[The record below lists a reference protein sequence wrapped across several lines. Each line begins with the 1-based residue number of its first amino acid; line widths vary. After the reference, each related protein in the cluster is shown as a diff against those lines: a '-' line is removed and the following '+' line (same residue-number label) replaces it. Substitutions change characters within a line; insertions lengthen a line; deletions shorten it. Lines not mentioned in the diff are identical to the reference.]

1 MSSLNHRYDITE
13 VSDQVSTNFL
23 FYSEG
28 DNGKVIVPKIIQFT
42 YVRDYY
48 YNDNPIF
55 NLGFGDFDMDTGS
68 INDESMSDNG
78 DVYKV
83 FNTVLST
90 IPIFF
95 EKYPNAALL
104 VRGSDGRAEF
114 EHNCKQNCTRNCTD
128 LCLKFN
134 RRMKLYC
141 NYTSRK
147 YALFS
152 TDYQFVGGIGNGKG
166 WFDFTEFD
174 PGKLY
179 DGLIVSRK
187 MLKFGI

>member
-13 VSDQVSTNFL
+13 VSDQVSTGFL
-23 FYSEG
+23 FFSENNKGKG
-28 DNGKVIVPKIIQFT
+28 DVLKLIQFT
-42 YVRDYY
+42 YVRE
-48 YNDNPIF
+48 YNSNPVY
-55 NLGFGDFDMDTGS
+55 NLGFGDIDMDTGL

-78 DVYKV
+78 DVYRV

-90 IPIFF
+90 IPLFF
-95 EKYPNAALL
+95 EKYPNDALL
-104 VRGSDGRAEF
+104 VRGSDGQAEF

-141 NYTSRK
+141 NYVSRK
-147 YALFS
+147 HGLLKS
-152 TDYQFVGGIGNGKG
+152 DYQFLGGISDGNG

-179 DGLIVSRK
+179 DCIIVSGK
-187 MLKFGI
+187 MLKFSI

>member
-1 MSSLNHRYDITE
+1 MSSLNHRYDTTE

-28 DNGKVIVPKIIQFT
+28 NNGKVVVPKIIQFT
-42 YVRDYY
+42 YVGG
-48 YNDNPIF
+48 YNNNPIF
-55 NLGFGDFDMDTGS
+55 NLGFGDIDMNTGL

-78 DVYKV
+78 DAYRV

-104 VRGSDGRAEF
+104 VRGSDGQAEF
-114 EHNCKQNCTRNCTD
+114 EHNCKQNCARNCTD

-141 NYTSRK
+141 NYVSRK
-147 YALFS
+147 HDLFRV
-152 TDYQFVGGIGNGKG
+152 DYQFLGGVDNGKG

-179 DGLIVSRK
+179 DCIIVSGK